1 MNIIAANELK
11 SLRKLRE
18 RLERKDAVLVTNNG
32 RPMAIMMAVEND
44 EDPDDLLRATREA
57 RSKIALSRVRDAARR
72 SGSANMTAK
81 QIDELIFE
89 SREERKATE

>member
-18 RLERKDAVLVTNNG
+18 RLEREDAVLVTNNG

-44 EDPDDLLRATREA
+44 EDPDDLLRAIREA
-57 RSKIALSRVRDAARR
+57 RSKIALSQVRDAARR

-81 QIDELIFE
+81 QIDELIAE
-89 SREERKATE
+89 SREERRAAE